1 MIDIEVQGIPCVFND
16 EALSDF
22 EMLEKLAALK
32 DGDIT
37 ALVAF
42 SCGIF
47 GMEQFG
53 NIKESLR
60 DENGVVQLL
69 DVNNFVNQAV
79 MAAAEVKRANEKN

>member
-42 SCGIF
+42 SRGIF
-47 GMEQFG
+47 GMEQFD